1 MPARKPVLPAL
12 PFAEAVDFFRGKGKK
27 LDPTFAWQDYRHEDH
42 FTGFTVAKST
52 GFDIL
57 KDIRDGF
64 AESLANGTTEKDFQ
78 RQIIPILQAKGW
90 WGRQEMV
97 DPLTGET
104 KMVQLGSLRR
114 LHVIFD
120 TNLRT
125 ANAAGRW
132 AQIARS
138 ADLAPYLRYSAVLDS
153 RTRPLHRAW
162 NGTILRWDDP
172 WWNTHFPPN
181 GWFCRC
187 TVTQMS
193 DLDLTRFGLTVSTA
207 PPADPT
213 PPRLYVNPR
222 TGEVTEVPA
231 GIDPGFAYNPGRPP
245 AAPPPAMP
253 PSGETLDYHSQNLTG
268 TLGGP
273 LFTPP
278 LPATPASI
286 DGILERAVRTAVS
299 KWVDAPADITA
310 AAAADSL
317 PRLLPELTKD
327 FGIWEDGL
335 ATQLKAAEDAA
346 KAGEKL
352 PIQLTGDQRVVGA
365 LTQPVLDFLAT
376 KSVVPQ
382 SGAITITDEIVI
394 HMLRTIKAARGAS
407 LPEEDLARLPELLAN
422 PSKIY
427 WDTEDPALLY
437 VYDSGSALGKVVV
450 RVDFANKVSRK
461 TVRSNAVRSGG
472 LIDAGDLQAKLRD
485 GRLRYREIEGS

>member
-1 MPARKPVLPAL
+1 MPASKPVLPAL
-12 PFAEAVDFFRGKGKK
+12 PFAEAVDFFRAKGKK
-27 LDPTFAWQDYRHEDH
+27 LDPTFAWQDYQHEDH

-57 KDIRDGF
+57 KDLHQSMAD
-64 AESLANGTTEKDFQ
+64 ALANGTLEKDWQ

-104 KMVQLGSLRR
+104 KKVQLGSLRR

-193 DLDLTRFGLTVSTA
+193 DLDLTRFGLTVSAA

-245 AAPPPAMP
+245 ASPAPPGPPPADSTPVIDIPIPSP
-253 PSGETLDYHSQNLTG
+253 P
-268 TLGGP
+268 
-273 LFTPP
+273 
-278 LPATPASI
+278 TPASI
-286 DGILERAVRTAVS
+286 DGILERAVRTAIS
-299 KWVDAPADITA
+299 KWVDAPPSLTA
-310 AAAADSL
+310 AAQAGISD
-317 PRLLPELTKD
+317 LLPA
-327 FGIWEDGL
+327 L
-335 ATQLKAAEDAA
+335 AQDYGSWLDTIASGAVQE
-346 KAGEKL
+346 
-352 PIQLTGDQRVVGA
+352 TGDRRVVGA
-365 LTQPVLDFLAT
+365 LSQEVLDFLAQPEIA
-376 KSVVPQ
+376 VIPE
-382 SGAITITDEIVI
+382 SGAITLSDRDVI
-394 HMLRTIKAARGAS
+394 HFIRQIKQDLGKAPSMDDLRGI
-407 LPEEDLARLPELLAN
+407 PEALAEPQAIL
-422 PSKIY
+422 
-427 WDTEDPALLY
+427 WDKRKKNLLY
-437 VYDSGSALGKVVV
+437 VYPASDDPRSVKLAVEINAIKKIPPQGGQPRQKVVTNTIV
-450 RVDFANKVSRK
+450 HASRLDARVLGDENTFEVIR
-461 TVRSNAVRSGG
+461 GG
-472 LIDAGDLQAKLRD
+472 L
-485 GRLRYREIEGS
+485 